1 MPRVCPGAA
10 AEGSKALNDV
20 RVVNESQVQSKEIE
34 IFDGRIFT
42 GWRQTHGPCPCRDAT
57 KTSAGKRELPTRH
70 SASPDR
76 PCSACGEC
84 AAPAKRIPAAACERG
99 RGPA

>member
-34 IFDGRIFT
+34 IFDGGIFT
-42 GWRQTHGPCPCRDAT
+42 GRRQTHGPCPCRDAT
-57 KTSAGKRELPTRH
+57 QTSAGKRGRPTRR
-70 SASPDR
+70 SASPGH
-76 PCSACGEC
+76 PYSAGGEC
-84 AAPAKRIPAAACERG
+84 AAPTERIPAAACGRG